1 MSRAVLVWGI
11 WAALTLG
18 GVGYV
23 AWFGRN
29 CPYMDEW
36 SFLAVYEGEHE
47 FLPWLWE
54 PHFEH
59 RYPLGRLVYIG
70 LFRVTG
76 DLRAGMVLSVLCLSG
91 AAALLTAAAGRIR
104 GRCSLADVFFPL
116 ALLHPGHRENVLMSY
131 QVCFTL
137 PVLIAAGLAYLTIRP
152 PEVWGRRRAAAA
164 GLLTA
169 LLPGFGLG
177 GLVLTVGV
185 AAPLAVLALL
195 LVRRGARGPAVVL
208 AAGLAVAVSGVVVVL
223 ATYPGTDPPGI
234 RRSVGALWGFTTRIS
249 AMGFGPAAEWL
260 WPPATIAVW
269 VVLGRGL
276 SDLCRA
282 GLTGEAAGAVA
293 ALAVPV
299 GGGLLAAALVWGRG
313 WAGADGALASRYAA
327 LMLPLTSAAF
337 LVAVRFGG
345 PRLRAWGP
353 GSLAVLAA
361 VAWPINV
368 AGGVEQA
375 GRVAR
380 QTDAIE
386 ADLAAGPPPRLIA
399 ERYDW
404 QLWRAHPYMGLAFE
418 WAARIGFRPFR
429 GHDLAPPVG
438 LRTTPVAL
446 PDGVRGVLFP
456 PGTVARLTGAFV
468 QPQHRFADI
477 RVRVFTADGAELRDE
492 TFCVVKSAPSHLI
505 VHLDGRPTRIE
516 VTTGHTE
523 GEYRITAAEV
533 IGRE

>member
-1 MSRAVLVWGI
+1 MARAVLVWGT

-18 GVGYV
+18 GLGYV

-36 SFLAVYEGEHE
+36 SFLPIYDGKQE
-47 FLPWLWE
+47 LISWLWE

-59 RYPLGRLVYIG
+59 RYPVGRLVYIG
-70 LFRVTG
+70 LFRLTG

-91 AAALLTAAAGRIR
+91 AAALLMAAAARIR

-137 PVLIAAGLAYLTIRP
+137 PVLITAGLAYLTIRP
-152 PEVWGRRRAAAA
+152 PEAWTRRRAAAV
-164 GLLTA
+164 GMLTA

-177 GLVLTVGV
+177 GLVLAVGV
-185 AAPLAVLALL
+185 AAPLAVLSLL
-195 LVRRGARGPAVVL
+195 LIRRGAGGPAGVL
-208 AAGLAVAVSGVVVVL
+208 AAGLAVTVAGVAVVL

-234 RRSVGALWGFTTRIS
+234 SRSVGALWGFTTRIS

-260 WPPATIAVW
+260 WAPAALAVW
-269 VVLGRGL
+269 AVLGRGL
-276 SDLCRA
+276 VGLRRA
-282 GLTGEAAGAVA
+282 GLAGDAAGAVA

-313 WAGADGALASRYAA
+313 WSGADGALASRYAA
-327 LMLPLTSAAF
+327 LMLPLTSAVF
-337 LVAVRFGG
+337 LVAIRFGG
-345 PRLRAWGP
+345 PSLRAWGP
-353 GSLAVLAA
+353 ASLAVLAA

-375 GRVAR
+375 SRVAR

-386 ADLAAGPPPRLIA
+386 SDIVAGLPPHLIA

-404 QLWRAHPYMGLAFE
+404 QLWRVHPYMGLAFE
-418 WAARIGFRPFR
+418 WSARIGFHPFR
-429 GHDLAPPVG
+429 GHDLTPSMG
-438 LRTTPVAL
+438 LRTTHVAL

-456 PGTVARLTGAFV
+456 PGTAARLTGAFA

-477 RVRVFTADGAELRDE
+477 RVRVFTADGVELRDE
-492 TFCVVKSAPSHLI
+492 TFSVAKSGPSHLI

-516 VTTGHTE
+516 VTAGHAD